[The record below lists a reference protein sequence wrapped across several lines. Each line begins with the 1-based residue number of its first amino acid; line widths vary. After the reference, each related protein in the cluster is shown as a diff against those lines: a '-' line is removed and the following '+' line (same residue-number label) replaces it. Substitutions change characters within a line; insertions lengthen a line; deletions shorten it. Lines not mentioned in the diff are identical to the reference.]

1 MIRNASL
8 SAGPEYRLCFE
19 GTGYYLD
26 DGTELFFKIVDDAGD
41 SVSYTRR
48 VGDAADAVDDV
59 RDAAGYLDEVVESGS
74 SFWVRNLD
82 NTSDLN
88 ADDFLSLKD
97 NGVVKVNTSGSD
109 RPLTGVPNSYYK
121 TGNGEHIFV
130 YDGDGKLIYD
140 ISSSRVKGFK
150 INVDPNG
157 VEHYQAYKLEGAV
170 PDAIKELFGW

>member
-1 MIRNASL
+1 M
-8 SAGPEYRLCFE
+8 
-19 GTGYYLD
+19 
-26 DGTELFFKIVDDAGD
+26 
-41 SVSYTRR
+41 
-48 VGDAADAVDDV
+48 
-59 RDAAGYLDEVVESGS
+59 VVPT
-74 SFWVRNLD
+74 WVRNLD

-88 ADDFLSLKD
+88 VDDFLTLKD

-109 RPLTGVPNSYYK
+109 RPLTGTPNTYYK

-157 VEHYQAYKLEGAV
+157 IEHYQAYKLKGAV
-170 PDAIKELFGW
+170 PDAIKKLFGW

>member
-1 MIRNASL
+1 ML
-8 SAGPEYRLCFE
+8 
-19 GTGYYLD
+19 
-26 DGTELFFKIVDDAGD
+26 
-41 SVSYTRR
+41 
-48 VGDAADAVDDV
+48 
-59 RDAAGYLDEVVESGS
+59 
-74 SFWVRNLD
+74 
-82 NTSDLN
+82 
-88 ADDFLSLKD
+88 LKD

-157 VEHYQAYKLEGAV
+157 IEHYQAYKLEGAV